1 MDNPERSA
9 VSAPPDG
16 VTEWQAID
24 WPSAHRSVRRL
35 QVRIAKAVREKRW
48 GKVRSLQRILTQSLP
63 AKRLAVRRVTTNQG
77 KRTPGVD
84 GVLWNTSRKKMQAVA
99 SLQRHGYQPLPLRR
113 IYIPKRNGRRRPLS
127 IPTMKDRAMQALHL
141 LALEPVAETTAD
153 PNSYGFRRNRS
164 VQDAHGQCYVVLAK
178 SYAPMWVFDA
188 DIEACFDGFSHPW
201 LLKNI
206 PMDRG
211 ILGKWLSAG
220 YLEGE
225 VFHPIEK
232 GTPQGGVISPMIAN
246 LALDGL
252 EARVRSAAPMR
263 QSKTAPRPKV
273 HIIRYA
279 DDLMATA
286 RTRRMLQ
293 QRVIPIIG
301 AFLKER
307 GLNLSQEKS
316 RIVHIKD
323 GLEFLGANV
332 RKYKG
337 KLLMRPTRANVIA
350 FTRSIKEY
358 IQSHRTTKTVHLI
371 HQLNRRLRG
380 WANAFRHLVSS
391 RAFRFVDRCVFR
403 QLWRWARKRHGNKG
417 VKWVQKKYFHIRKN
431 GSWVFYARSRTKE
444 GRPKSAVL
452 FRVTSLRIRRHVKIQ
467 SKATV
472 HDPAYDAYFEQRR
485 QRQRDARQHDYYR
498 WLDYQ
503 RLEWTA

>member
-1 MDNPERSA
+1 MDNPEQSA
-9 VSAPPDG
+9 VGAPPHG
-16 VTEWQAID
+16 VTDWQAID
-24 WPSAHRSVRRL
+24 WPSVYRSVRRL

-48 GKVRSLQRILTQSLP
+48 GKVRSLQRILTRSLP
-63 AKRLAVRRVTTNQG
+63 AKRLAVRRVTTNKG

-84 GVLWNTSRKKMQAVA
+84 GVLWNTSRKKVQAVE
-99 SLQRHGYQPLPLRR
+99 SLKRRGYRPLPLRR
-113 IYIPKRNGRRRPLS
+113 IYQPKPNGRRRPLS

-141 LALEPVAETTAD
+141 LALEPVAEALAD
-153 PNSYGFRRNRS
+153 PNSYGFRPRRS

-178 SYAPMWVFDA
+178 RYAPIWVFDA
-188 DIEACFDGFSHPW
+188 DIEACFDGFSHSW

-211 ILGKWLSAG
+211 ILGKWLKAG
-220 YLEGE
+220 YLEGG

-252 EARVRSAAPMR
+252 EACVRSAAPKR
-263 QSKTAPRPKV
+263 ESRTAPRPKV

-279 DDLMATA
+279 DDLVATA

-293 QRVIPIIG
+293 QRVIPAIG

-323 GLEFLGANV
+323 GFEFLGANV

-350 FTRSIKEY
+350 FVRSIKEY
-358 IQSHRTTKTVHLI
+358 IQSHRTIKTEHLI

-380 WANAFRHLVSS
+380 WANAFRHLVSG
-391 RAFRFVDRCVFR
+391 RAFRFVDYCVFR

-417 VKWVQKKYFHIRKN
+417 AKWVWRKYFRTRKN
-431 GSWVFYARSRTKE
+431 GSWAFYARSRTKE
-444 GRPKSAVL
+444 GRSKMVVL

-467 SKATV
+467 AKARV
-472 HDPAYDAYFEQRR
+472 HDPAYEAYFEHRR

-503 RLEWTA
+503 RLELPA